1 MGLWQ
6 KIMTTINLYDNN
18 ELFVMIRATF
28 IYYSSNKL
36 TRAYVCVP
44 ISLNGYIMLLCDI
57 RYTYNSKDL
66 VNSVMSNAF
75 K

>member
-1 MGLWQ
+1 
-6 KIMTTINLYDNN
+6 MTTINLYDNN

-44 ISLNGYIMLLCDI
+44 ISLNGHIVLLCDI
-57 RYTYNSKDL
+57 RYTTSKDL